1 MSDFSTLGLDATVLR
16 AVADLGHTTPTPI
29 QAAAIPTILEGRDVV
44 AIAQT
49 GTGKTA
55 AFVLPL
61 LTRLAQKRPAP
72 VARHAHILVLA
83 PTRELAAQIEDCIR
97 QYGAHLR
104 LRSAVVVGGVSPGP
118 QIRALSQGLDILVA
132 TPGRLLDHVGTGA
145 MNLARTHTLVLDEAD
160 QMLDLGFMPAIKRIM
175 QLLPRER
182 QTVLLSATM
191 PKEIRGLAQNFL
203 HEPKEIAVTPAAKPV
218 ERIDQ
223 QAIACDHAA
232 KRPILAALLSRPD
245 TTRAVVFARTKRGAD
260 KVAKFLEIAGFSAA
274 AIHGNKSQ
282 NQRER
287 ALDGF
292 RAGHV
297 KVLVATDIAA
307 RGIDVD
313 GVSHVI
319 NYELPNVPEAYVHRI
334 GRTARAGAS
343 GVAIALVAPDER
355 MFLRDIE
362 RLTGRQVAY
371 VPAPEGIVLPP
382 PGPAQTPAADSR
394 SGHQGHG
401 HRAPQPHGQTPGGH
415 RQQRRRGRGRPN
427 GGQHAQ
433 DGRAQNGHGQKG
445 KPAHRGQGGDN
456 RQSGAHA
463 DFVRRLGG

>member
-1 MSDFSTLGLDATVLR
+1 MSDFTTLGLADPVLR
-16 AVADLGHTTPTPI
+16 AVADLGHTVPTKI
-29 QAAAIPTILEGRDVV
+29 QAEAIPTILEGRDVV

-61 LTRLAQKRPAP
+61 LTRLSRQRPP
-72 VARHAHILVLA
+72 TIARHTHILVLA

-118 QIRALSQGLDILVA
+118 QIRAMAGGLDILVA
-132 TPGRLLDHVGTGA
+132 TPGRLLDHTGTGA
-145 MNLARTHTLVLDEAD
+145 AILARTHTLVLDEAD

-175 QLLPRER
+175 SMLPRER
-182 QTVLLSATM
+182 QTILLSATM

-203 HEPKEIAVTPAAKPV
+203 RDPKEIAVAAAAKPI
-218 ERIDQ
+218 ERIEQ
-223 QAIACDHAA
+223 RAIACDHNA
-232 KRPILAALLSRPD
+232 KRPILSALLRLPE
-245 TTRAVVFARTKRGAD
+245 TTRSIVFARTKRGAD
-260 KVAKFLEIAGFSAA
+260 KVAKYLFDQGFSVS

-282 NQRER
+282 GQREK

-313 GVSHVI
+313 GISHVI
-319 NYELPNVPEAYVHRI
+319 NFELPNVPEAYVHRI

-343 GVAIALVAPDER
+343 GIAIALVAPDER
-355 MFLRDIE
+355 AFLRDIE
-362 RLTGRQVAY
+362 RLTRLTVPY
-371 VPAPEGIVLPP
+371 VPAPEGIVI
-382 PGPAQTPAADSR
+382 PAPSAENAHAPFGRQGAP
-394 SGHQGHG
+394 SGHTPHG
-401 HRAPQPHGQTPGGH
+401 HRPPKQH
-415 RQQRRRGRGRPN
+415 RGRGRGRPQ
-427 GGQHAQ
+427 GQGQ
-433 DGRAQNGHGQKG
+433 GHGQSHG
-445 KPAHRGQGGDN
+445 GGNRPASGGH
-456 RQSGAHA
+456 S
-463 DFVRRLGG
+463 DFVRKLGG